1 MGCVW
6 KTPPLSHGSVHCPLS
21 AQSASGAPNWKRPFL
36 TSSLPRGAS
45 SSGSKADR
53 RSDPPE
59 NNWKNVPCKKLRRG
73 ETPACSVSTS
83 GAWKRPLL
91 TPDAD
96 AELAQAGKRPRPL
109 CATERLAAFV
119 HACGADVAKKLHGE
133 GARLAPYAGAEEF
146 ERHPDWQNH
155 QRLEVNTRLDG
166 ASRDLVFTACADTD
180 VVKLQKAL
188 LTRML
193 LNTCGARAA
202 VEEAY
207 RSDVGRCLYNGAVEE
222 KAFARALQGV
232 QLDNACSG
240 MRRVQWT
247 VEAKKQGKAGKQEQR
262 KVCAALW
269 ARLRRDGAFDLALK
283 MLADG
288 SSALGTVLAGTL
300 AVHSSFL
307 RMLVARDLAVLLPG
321 LVKQAD
327 VDACTVVGR
336 GAEDTLADCT
346 KGPTD
351 GAMGSK
357 GKWQY
362 STACRKTFPSRLRV
376 LHEELLQRLD
386 ARLLA
391 LVVPQGW
398 TLDLTENACC
408 ELRRWDKAHMHRKR
422 DLARSKKR
430 QQQRLKEVRVTW
442 RQLGFATPPAL
453 VGRAPKA

>member
-1 MGCVW
+1 MAA
-6 KTPPLSHGSVHCPLS
+6 TPV
-21 AQSASGAPNWKRPFL
+21 
-36 TSSLPRGAS
+36 
-45 SSGSKADR
+45 
-53 RSDPPE
+53 
-59 NNWKNVPCKKLRRG
+59 
-73 ETPACSVSTS
+73 
-83 GAWKRPLL
+83 
-91 TPDAD
+91 
-96 AELAQAGKRPRPL
+96 

-119 HACGADVAKKLHGE
+119 HACGTDGAKKLHGE
-133 GARLAPYAGAEEF
+133 GVRLAPYAGTEEF
-146 ERHPDWQNH
+146 GRHPDWQNH

-166 ASRDLVFTACADTD
+166 ASRDLVFTARADTD

-188 LTRML
+188 LTRTL
-193 LNTCGARAA
+193 LNTRGARAA

-207 RSDVGRCLYNGAVEE
+207 RGDVGRGLYDGAVEE
-222 KAFARALQGV
+222 EAFARALRGV

-269 ARLRRDGAFDLALK
+269 ARLRRDGAFDLALA

-288 SSALGTVLAGTL
+288 SALGAVLAGTL

-351 GAMGSK
+351 GATDSK

-362 STACRKTFPSRLRV
+362 SSACRIFSLR
-376 LHEELLQRLD
+376 
-386 ARLLA
+386 A
-391 LVVPQGW
+391 
-398 TLDLTENACC
+398 
-408 ELRRWDKAHMHRKR
+408 
-422 DLARSKKR
+422 
-430 QQQRLKEVRVTW
+430 
-442 RQLGFATPPAL
+442 
-453 VGRAPKA
+453 